1 MGTLKSSEYAYR
13 SAGDNFDTH
22 PDYRHDMFTMCQ
34 EYAKNVSDISSGKAK
49 KFLDRAYNQNYWHT
63 ADRLAAEQDKFLEDD
78 MVNNTPG
85 RGYRNYRRMEYD
97 IPKDASNIGKSAVND
112 REAAEERG
120 VWNKEELL
128 RNLRQNRFAI
138 CSTASATSDK
148 PITQKDYK
156 DQIKL

>member
-1 MGTLKSSEYAYR
+1 
-13 SAGDNFDTH
+13 
-22 PDYRHDMFTMCQ
+22 MFTMCQ

-97 IPKDASNIGKSAVND
+97 IPKDASNIGKSAQRD

-120 VWNKEELL
+120 VWNKDELL

-148 PITQKDYK
+148 PITQKDYQ